1 MKYKRYDKY
10 KETGIKCL
18 NEIPKVWELK
28 KYKYVLKIFQGNAF
42 KSSDYVD
49 CSNVVSLRMGNI
61 KKGGHID
68 LNHKLKY
75 LPEIYQ
81 ILHKNYILRENDIVI
96 AMTDMSPS
104 LDFLA
109 VPATVKGLEKD
120 KIYLLNQRVGK
131 LIFDKTIKSE
141 YVKYSLLSIKLREYL
156 KANGL
161 GTVQANMSN
170 EDLYDAHIATP
181 PINEQ
186 KEITKYLDEKTSK
199 IDLLLQKLGRQKELL
214 VEKRSAL
221 INKAVTRGLN
231 PDALMKKTGNNL
243 IPAIPESWKV
253 KRLKYEVSINR
264 QALSEQTTSNYEIE
278 YIDIG
283 SVSLINGITETVKLT
298 FGSSP
303 SRARRIVKSGDSIIS
318 TVRTYLKAITFVEKA
333 NHNLIASTG
342 FAVITPHR
350 KHFNKHFGYLFM
362 SQLFIDSV
370 VARSTGVSYPAI
382 NASDIGN
389 IFIPIP
395 FATEQKQIADYLEK
409 QTAKIDL
416 LQSKT
421 DRQIELL
428 KEYRASL
435 ITSAVTGQIKIT
447 SSSN

>member
-1 MKYKRYDKY
+1 M
-10 KETGIKCL
+10 
-18 NEIPKVWELK
+18 
-28 KYKYVLKIFQGNAF
+28 
-42 KSSDYVD
+42 
-49 CSNVVSLRMGNI
+49 
-61 KKGGHID
+61 
-68 LNHKLKY
+68 
-75 LPEIYQ
+75 
-81 ILHKNYILRENDIVI
+81 
-96 AMTDMSPS
+96 
-104 LDFLA
+104 
-109 VPATVKGLEKD
+109 
-120 KIYLLNQRVGK
+120 
-131 LIFDKTIKSE
+131 
-141 YVKYSLLSIKLREYL
+141 
-156 KANGL
+156 
-161 GTVQANMSN
+161 
-170 EDLYDAHIATP
+170 
-181 PINEQ
+181 
-186 KEITKYLDEKTSK
+186 
-199 IDLLLQKLGRQKELL
+199 QKLGRQKELL

-370 VARSTGVSYPAI
+370 VSRSTGVSYPAI